1 MPASDGPPLRQI
13 AVDRVLVK
21 RDAPLETDHLLLLE
35 LIDFPPAVINQVV
48 NLARH
53 DGRGR
58 LPAFRRRDRT

>member
-1 MPASDGPPLRQI
+1 M
-13 AVDRVLVK
+13 K

-58 LPAFRRRDRT
+58 LPASRRRDRT